1 MKRNQLNEYRKKE
14 LSELN
19 AEVLKKQKEA
29 KFAKINMY
37 VGREKNLKT
46 HSLLRHEIAQ
56 ILGIIREV
64 KKTEVK
70 EETQVKKVEEVKTV
84 EKKGNKKS

>member
-56 ILGIIREV
+56 ILGIIREQ
-64 KKTEVK
+64 KTTEVK
-70 EETQVKKVEEVKTV
+70 ETPVKKEEIKTV
-84 EKKGNKKS
+84 EKKGKKS